1 MRTNIVLDEE
11 LVASVMRAT
20 GATMKREAIDNAL
33 RTTLRLKQQ
42 EGLMRLWGLGWEGDL
57 DDMRT
62 GKHIPAD
69 E

>member
-1 MRTNIVLDEE
+1 MRTNIVIDDE
-11 LVASVMRAT
+11 LVRSVMRAT
-20 GATMKREAIDNAL
+20 GVKTKREAIDHAL

-57 DDMRT
+57 EDMRT
-62 GKHIPAD
+62 SKYVPAD